1 MTSMPPT
8 TTSRLPDSPPI
19 TGLRPRFLLD
29 EAEYERIAELI
40 RESHT
45 HDGIPWLPTADNVR
59 LDMRHDGV
67 DAARDVVLVSLDD
80 RVVAMT
86 AVERQVRDSVPV
98 YEVWGK
104 VLPELRRR
112 GIGRWLFDWSA
123 TRAARRAA
131 EEDPV
136 GPVTL
141 GAHAGEQE
149 AGARALYERAGLR
162 PVRYFFLMHNDRLDD
177 VDPVPVPAGLDV
189 RPITPDQHRA
199 IYDAGIEAFR
209 DHWESHEH
217 GEEGFRQTFNQPDTN
232 TDLWAVAWDG
242 DQVAGVVEGWIWSE
256 ENDGLGIRRGWLE
269 KISVRRPWR
278 RRGLAR
284 ALTAAAMIK
293 LRDAGMD
300 EAALG
305 VDAENPSGALGLYES
320 LGFTVFRRSI
330 AYRRPLER

>member
-1 MTSMPPT
+1 MTQTRPMSTLPAAPPV
-8 TTSRLPDSPPI
+8 P
-19 TGLRPRFLLD
+19 GLRTRFLVD
-29 EAEYERIAELI
+29 AADYEPLAELI
-40 RESHT
+40 RTCHQ
-45 HDGIPWLPTADNVR
+45 HDEIPWLPTADNLR

-67 DAARDVVLVSLDD
+67 DPAHDVVIVSLDD
-80 RVVAMT
+80 RIVAL
-86 AVERQVRDSVPV
+86 AALDRQVRDGVPV

-104 VLPELRRR
+104 VRPELRRR
-112 GIGRWLFDWSA
+112 AIGRWLFDWTVA
-123 TRAARRAA
+123 RARQRAAD
-131 EEDPV
+131 EDPE

-149 AGARALYERAGLR
+149 AGAIALYEAAGLR
-162 PVRYFFLMHNDRLDD
+162 PVRYFFLMRNDRLEA
-177 VDPVPVPAGLDV
+177 VEPVSVPSGLEI

-199 IYDAGIEAFR
+199 IYDAGNEAFR

-232 TDLWAVAWDG
+232 TSLWAVGWDG
-242 DQVAGVVEGWIWSE
+242 DQVAGVVEGWIWRE
-256 ENDGLGIRRGWLE
+256 ENERLGVRRGWLE

-284 ALTAAAMIK
+284 ALTAAAMIR
-293 LRDAGMD
+293 LREAGMT

-305 VDAENPSGALGLYES
+305 VDAENPSGALALYES
-320 LGFTVFRRSI
+320 LGFRVFRRSL

>member
-1 MTSMPPT
+1 MTRASSAT
-8 TTSRLPDSPPI
+8 ANSLPDAPPI
-19 TGLRPRFLLD
+19 DGLRTRFLVD
-29 EAEYERIAELI
+29 DTDYELVAELV
-40 RESHT
+40 RTSHEY
-45 HDGIPWLPTADNVR
+45 DGIPWLPTADNLR

-67 DAARDVVLVSLDD
+67 DAAHDVVIVTLDD
-80 RVVAMT
+80 RLVAMT
-86 AVERQVRDSVPV
+86 AVHRQVRDGVPV

-104 VLPELRRR
+104 VRPDLRRR
-112 GIGRWLFDWSA
+112 RIGQWLFDWSVA
-123 TRAARRAA
+123 RARLRAAA
-131 EEDPV
+131 EDPED
-136 GPVTL
+136 PVTL

-162 PVRYFFLMHNDRLDD
+162 PVRYFFLMRNARLAD
-177 VDPVPVPAGLDV
+177 VEPVALPPGLEI
-189 RPITPDQHRA
+189 RPIAPDHYRA
-199 IYDAGIEAFR
+199 IYEAGNEAFR

-232 TDLWAVAWDG
+232 TDLWAVGWDG

-256 ENDGLGIRRGWLE
+256 ENRRLRLQRGWLE
-269 KISVRRPWR
+269 RISVRRPWR

-293 LRDAGMD
+293 LRDAGMA

-305 VDAENPSGALGLYES
+305 VDAENPTGALALYES
-320 LGFTVFRRSI
+320 LGFSVFRRSI

>member
-1 MTSMPPT
+1 MTQTRTAPAS
-8 TTSRLPDSPPI
+8 SLPDATPVP
-19 TGLRPRFLLD
+19 GLRPRFLVD
-29 EAEYERIAELI
+29 DADYEPLAELI
-40 RESHT
+40 RTSHV
-45 HDGIPWLPTADNVR
+45 HDAIPWLPTADNLR

-67 DAARDVVLVSLDD
+67 DAAHDVVVVSLDD
-80 RVVAMT
+80 RVVAQT
-86 AVERQVRDSVPV
+86 AVHRQVRDGVPV

-104 VLPELRRR
+104 VRPDVRRR
-112 GIGRWLFDWSA
+112 GIGRWLFDWSVA
-123 TRAARRAA
+123 RASQRAA
-131 EEDPV
+131 EEDPE

-141 GAHAGEQE
+141 GAHAGDQE
-149 AGARALYERAGLR
+149 TGARALYEGASLL
-162 PVRYFFLMHNDRLDD
+162 PVRYFFLMRNGRLED
-177 VDPVPVPAGLDV
+177 VEPRPLPPGLEIRPV
-189 RPITPDQHRA
+189 TPDQHRA
-199 IYDAGIEAFR
+199 IYDAGNEAFR

-232 TDLWAVAWDG
+232 TDLWAVGWDG

-256 ENDGLGIRRGWLE
+256 ENERLALERGWLE

-293 LRDAGMD
+293 LRDAGMA

-305 VDAENPSGALGLYES
+305 VDAENPCGALALYES
-320 LGFTVFRRSI
+320 LGFSVFRRSI

>member
-1 MTSMPPT
+1 LTDDADYAP
-8 TTSRLPDSPPI
+8 L
-19 TGLRPRFLLD
+19 
-29 EAEYERIAELI
+29 AELI
-40 RESHT
+40 RMSHQ
-45 HDGIPWLPTADNVR
+45 HDGIPWLPTADMLR

-67 DAARDVVLVSLDD
+67 DAARDVVVVSHEDRIVAVTALD
-80 RVVAMT
+80 
-86 AVERQVRDSVPV
+86 RQVRDGVPV
-98 YEVWGK
+98 YQVWGK
-104 VLPELRRR
+104 VRPELRRR
-112 GIGRWLFDWSA
+112 GIGRWLFEWSVA
-123 TRAARRAA
+123 RAHQRAAA
-131 EEDPV
+131 EDPD

-149 AGARALYERAGLR
+149 DGARALYEDAGMR
-162 PVRYFFLMHNDRLDD
+162 PARYFFLMHNDRLDA
-177 VDPVPVPAGLDV
+177 VEPVALPPDLEI
-189 RPITPDQHRA
+189 RPIRPDHHRA
-199 IYDAGIEAFR
+199 IYEAGNEAFR

-217 GEEGFRQTFNQPDTN
+217 GEEGFRQTFNQPATN
-232 TDLWAVAWDG
+232 TDLWAVGWEG
-242 DQVAGVVEGWIWSE
+242 DQVAGVVEGWIWSD
-256 ENDGLGIRRGWLE
+256 ENQRLGVRRGWLE

-305 VDAENPSGALGLYES
+305 VDAENPTGALALYES

>member
-1 MTSMPPT
+1 MTQTRQSST
-8 TTSRLPDSPPI
+8 LPDSPPVP
-19 TGLRPRFLLD
+19 GLRTRFLVD
-29 EAEYERIAELI
+29 DADYEPLAELI
-40 RESHT
+40 RTCHE
-45 HDGIPWLPTADNVR
+45 HDGIPWLPTADNLR

-67 DAARDVVLVSLDD
+67 DAAQDVVVVTLDD
-80 RVVAMT
+80 RIVALT
-86 AVERQVRDSVPV
+86 ALDRQVRDGVPV

-104 VLPELRRR
+104 VHPDVRRR
-112 GIGRWLFDWSA
+112 SIGRWLFDWTVA
-123 TRAARRAA
+123 RARQRAAD
-131 EEDPV
+131 EDPE

-149 AGARALYERAGLR
+149 AGARALYEAAGLR
-162 PVRYFFLMHNDRLDD
+162 TVRYFFLMRNDRLD
-177 VDPVPVPAGLDV
+177 VVEPVPLPPGLEI

-199 IYDAGIEAFR
+199 IYDAGNEAFR

-232 TDLWAVAWDG
+232 TDLWAVGWDG
-242 DQVAGVVEGWIWSE
+242 NEVAGVVEGWIWRE
-256 ENDGLGIRRGWLE
+256 ENERLGLRRGWLE

-293 LRDAGMD
+293 LRGAGMT

-305 VDAENPSGALGLYES
+305 VDAENPSGALALYES
-320 LGFTVFRRSI
+320 LGFTVFRRSM